1 LARDFE
7 EAMVVVYHVPMS
19 IYSVFGLFSELG
31 TELLIL
37 SVSAL
42 AWAAFG
48 RDHRT
53 RFVPERRDPPEAPV
67 AIALMCV
74 DGGSVSLRAIA
85 ATVADLAERGALRVA
100 AEERGGRTAWTF
112 DVVPGASFSPA
123 EAALV
128 EALGHGSGSKGFR
141 RQVAMDASAEGWF
154 RADPMHVRGAYAVV
168 ALLVAVWLFFRAG
181 DTALGLLSVLGTAFA
196 VLLFGWAMPRR
207 TSRGDDVA
215 AQAEG
220 FRRMLR
226 EGAGRLP
233 PGAWP
238 WAFAFGLEPEMRAA
252 HGAPAWLRREGVH
265 ENTAVDGFVAAVGG
279 VLGEGEAA

>member
-1 LARDFE
+1 
-7 EAMVVVYHVPMS
+7 MGVVYHAPMS
-19 IYSVFGLFSELG
+19 ISSVFGLFSELG

-74 DGGSVSLRAIA
+74 DGGSVSLLAIA

-100 AEERGGRTAWTF
+100 AEDRGGRTAWTF
-112 DVVPGASFSPA
+112 DVVPGASFSSA

-154 RADPMHVRGAYAVV
+154 RADPTHVRGAYAVV

-181 DTALGLLSVLGTAFA
+181 DTGRGLLSVFGTALV

-207 TSRGDDVA
+207 TAKGDALV
-215 AQAEG
+215 AQARG
-220 FRRMLR
+220 FRETLR
-226 EGAGRLP
+226 ESAGRLP
-233 PGAWP
+233 PAAWP
-238 WAFAFGLEPEMRAA
+238 WAFAFGLEAEMRAA
-252 HGAPAWLRREGVH
+252 HGPPAWLSLDGADEK
-265 ENTAVDGFVAAVGG
+265 TAVDGFVAAVAE
-279 VLGEGEAA
+279 VLGDGA